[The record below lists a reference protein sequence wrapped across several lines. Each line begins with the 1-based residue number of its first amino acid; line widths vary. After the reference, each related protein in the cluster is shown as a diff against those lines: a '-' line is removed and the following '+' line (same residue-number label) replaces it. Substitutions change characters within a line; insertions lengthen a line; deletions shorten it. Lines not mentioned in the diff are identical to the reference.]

1 MKDVIEDG
9 HLLDLIS
16 KVEKLE
22 RLINALPASLNLSSI
37 ELGKREGLN
46 SRLKVAKG
54 EVKDRWIQVEN
65 MDW

>member
-22 RLINALPASLNLSSI
+22 RLINALPSALNLNSL
-37 ELGKREGLN
+37 ELGKREGLYA
-46 SRLKVAKG
+46 RLKVARG
-54 EVKDRWIQVEN
+54 EVKDRWMQLEN

>member
-9 HLLDLIS
+9 HLLDLIA

-22 RLINALPASLNLSSI
+22 RLINALPSALNLNST
-37 ELGKREGLN
+37 ELGKLEGLYA
-46 SRLKVAKG
+46 RLKLAKG
-54 EVKDRWIQVEN
+54 EVKDRWVQLEN